1 VRLPDRLKLRVLAA
15 ELFQFGRIPRGGRV
29 GEEPGDLL
37 RPRERLAESGLHE
50 LARSGLGPVLLAET
64 LDATGRIEELL
75 LAREEGMAIAADFN
89 VNHRHS
95 RARDKR
101 IAARALDGR
110 PLVFGVNPGFHC
122 SILAELSDRKKC
134 GNIAGALT
142 WGQGSPQR
150 FD

>member
-1 VRLPDRLKLRVLAA
+1 MLAA
-15 ELFQFGRIPRGGRV
+15 QLLQLGRVPRGLGV
-29 GEEPGDLL
+29 GQLLGDLL

-50 LARSGLGPVLLAET
+50 LARSGLRPVLLAEA
-64 LDATGRIEELL
+64 LNATRRIEELL
-75 LAREEGMAIAADFN
+75 LAGEERMTTGADFN
-89 VNHRHS
+89 VNHRHG
-95 RARDKR
+95 RARDEC

-122 SILAELSDRKKC
+122 TFLAELSDRKKC